1 MILGSSHFSFAD
13 VAMSSASSTHRESI
27 PSSLYTRLQRLFRS
41 DRIAPSVSGE
51 AGSSRVEAAQTALA
65 QAMSPA
71 ERVHAIHQAQAAGL
85 PFNEIEEQLDWSD
98 ARAAAGV
105 K

>member
-27 PSSLYTRLQRLFRS
+27 PS
-41 DRIAPSVSGE
+41 SVSGE

>member
-1 MILGSSHFSFAD
+1 
-13 VAMSSASSTHRESI
+13 MSSAPSTHRKSI
-27 PSSLYTRLQRLFRS
+27 ASSLYARLHRLFRA
-41 DRIAPSVSGE
+41 DRVAARPAIGDAESC
-51 AGSSRVEAAQTALA
+51 RVEAAQTALA

-85 PFNEIEEQLDWSD
+85 PLSEIEEQLDWAD

-105 K
+105 R